1 MRIQPTKNKKPR
13 EHAHTIARHTW
24 KHGTPTMLKA
34 PGTRQARYL
43 KFMLQCNRPTHLT
56 NIQALYPKL
65 MLQCNRP
72 THLTDNLGTSTMTSQ
87 LTTSPHNRSLLD
99 RAPTPPPSLCCVRQ
113 GGSIRQIHANTQNH
127 ASAQIHSSQEKVLT
141 GLMEQVSG

>member
-43 KFMLQCNRPTHLT
+43 ELMLQCNRPTHLT
-56 NIQALYPKL
+56 NNQAQYPKL

-72 THLTDNLGTSTMTSQ
+72 TRLTEHFGTSTMTSQ

-99 RAPTPPPSLCCVRQ
+99 RAPASQPSHCCARQ
-113 GGSIRQIHANTQNH
+113 GDSIQNHVNTQTH
-127 ASAQIHSSQEKVLT
+127 ASAQIHSSQEQVPT
-141 GLMEQVSG
+141 GLIEQRSK